1 MVAFFVD
8 EGFNFRQVIFIGWG
22 AAMKTQDRG
31 NSSPGATRQSS
42 NSDDAARA
50 DYIEYMADMVQEMRV
65 LAERTGCPTLAGIL
79 QLAHSEALREAGR
92 R

>member
-1 MVAFFVD
+1 MNTRD
-8 EGFNFRQVIFIGWG
+8 WG
-22 AAMKTQDRG
+22 KNGAGTSGLKTG
-31 NSSPGATRQSS
+31 SGEP
-42 NSDDAARA
+42 ARA

-79 QLAHSEALREAGR
+79 ELAHSEALREASR